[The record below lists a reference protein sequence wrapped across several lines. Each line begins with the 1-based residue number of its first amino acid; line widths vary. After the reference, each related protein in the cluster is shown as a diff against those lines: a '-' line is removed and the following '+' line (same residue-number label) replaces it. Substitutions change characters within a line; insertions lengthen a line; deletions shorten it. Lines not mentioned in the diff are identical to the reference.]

1 MQSPRAI
8 AELHTRLW
16 SNCLEGTEH
25 VLWQRPFPT
34 VNAIG
39 FLALHLVDTRHFTLD
54 LLGTPAPN
62 PFATLLAD
70 ARSMDDLRE
79 HPDAVALRQ
88 AWAAVSERL
97 AARLGALGPDDLAG
111 PVEQRFP
118 IADRSLAGA
127 LSFLL
132 SHEAYHVGQMALLRR
147 AFGLAAMR
155 Y

>member
-1 MQSPRAI
+1 MQSPNAL

-16 SNCLEGTEH
+16 GNCLDGTEQ
-25 VLWQRPFPT
+25 VLWQRPLPT

-54 LLGTPAPN
+54 LLGAPAPN
-62 PFATLLAD
+62 PFAALLAD
-70 ARSMDDLRE
+70 ARSMSDLRE
-79 HPDAVALRQ
+79 HPEATALRP

-97 AARLGALGPDDLAG
+97 AERLSELGPDDFAR
-111 PVEQRFP
+111 PVARSFP
-118 IADRSLAGA
+118 IADPTLAGA

-132 SHEAYHVGQMALLRR
+132 SHEAYHLGQMALLRR